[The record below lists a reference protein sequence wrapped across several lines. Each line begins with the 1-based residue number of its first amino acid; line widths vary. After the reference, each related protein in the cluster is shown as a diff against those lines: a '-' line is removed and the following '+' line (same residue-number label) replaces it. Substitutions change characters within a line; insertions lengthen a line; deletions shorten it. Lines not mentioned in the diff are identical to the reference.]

1 MTETST
7 STIAPELLDPTIDPP
22 APVTPGELAAFLAAR
37 MCHDYISP
45 AGAIMSGLDLLEDPS
60 AQDMREEAMTLIA
73 SSAKKLVDLLSF
85 DRVALG
91 ASAAAESFGAD
102 QLETLAVGVS
112 THGRAQLVWNCGPR
126 SLPKPAAR
134 AMLNLVQI
142 GLGALPTGGTA
153 TLTAVE
159 ADGGLVLSIDCVGA
173 RARLRRHLQDGNP
186 RRPHS
191 QTQPSGWP
199 RSLHCRTP
207 RHPDSWPS
215 HPRRRNG
222 CGSTLAD
229 IADTDIPK
237 KTTGS

>member
-112 THGRAQLVWNCGPR
+112 THGRAQLVWNCEPR

-173 RARLRRHLQDGNP
+173 RARLRPAVIDGLQG
-186 RRPHS
+186 RRLEEGLAGLWV
-191 QTQPSGWP
+191 QAYY
-199 RSLHCRTP
+199 LH
-207 RHPDSWPS
+207 DLVVAA
-215 HPRRRNG
+215 G
-222 CGSTLAD
+222 GTLEHEVFGERVMLTVKLPA
-229 IADTDIPK
+229 
-237 KTTGS
+237 

>member
-1 MTETST
+1 
-7 STIAPELLDPTIDPP
+7 
-22 APVTPGELAAFLAAR
+22 
-37 MCHDYISP
+37 
-45 AGAIMSGLDLLEDPS
+45 
-60 AQDMREEAMTLIA
+60 MTLIA

-173 RARLRRHLQDGNP
+173 RARLRPAVIDGLQG
-186 RRPHS
+186 RRLEEGLAGLWV
-191 QTQPSGWP
+191 QAYY
-199 RSLHCRTP
+199 LH
-207 RHPDSWPS
+207 DLVVAA
-215 HPRRRNG
+215 G
-222 CGSTLAD
+222 GTLEHEVFGERVMLTVKLPA
-229 IADTDIPK
+229 
-237 KTTGS
+237 

>member
-173 RARLRRHLQDGNP
+173 RARLRPAVIDGLQG
-186 RRPHS
+186 RRLEEGLAGLWV
-191 QTQPSGWP
+191 QAYY
-199 RSLHCRTP
+199 LH
-207 RHPDSWPS
+207 DLVVAA
-215 HPRRRNG
+215 G
-222 CGSTLAD
+222 GTLEHEVFGERVMLTVKLPA
-229 IADTDIPK
+229 
-237 KTTGS
+237 